1 MAERMVENLNRTLQ
15 ASLAADPSTYLV
27 GEDLLDPYGGA
38 FKAAKGLSS
47 KFPLQVISTPISE
60 AGLLAFAN
68 GLALSGDRAIAEI
81 MFGDFAALG
90 FDQILNVA
98 AKTVSMYGKR
108 RRHHLIVRIP
118 VGGHRGYGATHSQ
131 SLQKHFIGIPD
142 LELYEMSPFH
152 DSSDVFEAMWAS
164 KKPCLHFESKV
175 LYTQDF
181 IGAPASSG
189 PFTVSLEAGD
199 IARIFLRDGGHP
211 DVQIITHGSCALM
224 ALEAVRELFVEHEI
238 VAEVLVPSR
247 LYPFAETLHLLTSSP
262 ARVFTVE
269 ESVAGGTWGE
279 SLAAQLQRQQPGRE
293 PVITIASSAAVIPSA
308 PLLEKQVL
316 VSKDRIVDEIRRIL
330 RP

>member
-1 MAERMVENLNRTLQ
+1 MAERMVENLNRALQ
-15 ASLAADPSTYLV
+15 ASLAANPSTYLV
-27 GEDLLDPYGGA
+27 GEDLVDPYGGA
-38 FKAAKGLSS
+38 FKAAKGLSTQ
-47 KFPLQVISTPISE
+47 FPQQVISTPISE
-60 AGLLAFAN
+60 EGLLAFAN
-68 GLALSGDRAIAEI
+68 GLALCGDRAIAEI

-108 RRHHLIVRIP
+108 RRHNLIVRIP

-142 LELYEMSPFH
+142 LELHELSPFH
-152 DSSDVFEAMWAS
+152 DSTDVFEAMWAS
-164 KKPCLHFESKV
+164 DKPCLHFESKV

-181 IGAPASSG
+181 IGAPATAG
-189 PFTVSLEAGD
+189 RLRVDMLEGGVARAFLPDAGVPEAL
-199 IARIFLRDGGHP
+199 IL
-211 DVQIITHGSCALM
+211 THGSCALM
-224 ALEAVRELFVEHEI
+224 ALEAARELFVEHEI

-247 LYPFAETLHLLTSSP
+247 LYPFAETLPLLTSSP

-269 ESVAGGTWGE
+269 ECVAGGTWGE
-279 SLAAQLQRQQPGRE
+279 SLAAHLQRQQPGRE
-293 PVITIASSAAVIPSA
+293 PVITLASLAAVIPSA

-316 VSKDRIVDEIRRIL
+316 VSKDRIVDEIRRVL